1 MSPLLQEINTL
12 IQTSLEDV
20 VSDPAYDNGLLAL
33 DAYSHEIEDYLDVLK
48 EIIEVMSAGVRRLRG
63 KQRQFEA
70 LAGEADHSVRQFSRE
85 GQPRLARA
93 ATSRTRVMRQAA
105 ETFRQE
111 ADAQN
116 ERFRALL
123 DAKLRLE
130 ARLTQVAQHRTL
142 LQMAQGRDQ
151 TDLIPI

>member
-12 IQTSLEDV
+12 IQTSLETV
-20 VSDPAYDNGLLAL
+20 ASDPDYDNSLLAL
-33 DAYSHEIEDYLDVLK
+33 DAYSQQIEDYLDVL
-48 EIIEVMSAGVRRLRG
+48 EEMIRAMGTGVRRLRG

-70 LAGEADHSVRQFSRE
+70 LAGEADHSARQFSRE
-85 GQPRLARA
+85 GQSRLSKA
-93 ATSRTRVMRQAA
+93 AASRTRVMHQAA
-105 ETFRQE
+105 EAFRQE

-116 ERFRALL
+116 ERFRVLM

-142 LQMAQGRDQ
+142 LQMAQGQDQ
-151 TDLIPI
+151 ARLLPV